1 MQIQVNADNHIEASE
16 ARNVWTRSV
25 VEGAMA
31 HLADSVTRVEVHL
44 SDESAGKGGA
54 PALRCTMEARV
65 NGLPPV
71 AVSNDA
77 AGMDAAVNGAAHK
90 LVRATAHALGRADK
104 HAHDERTL
112 PTGDAD
118 AGDSEFAPSR
128 APF

>member
-16 ARNVWTRSV
+16 ARNVWARSV
-25 VEGAMA
+25 VENAMA
-31 HLADSVTRVEVHL
+31 HFADSVTRVEVHL

-65 NGLPPV
+65 NGRPPV
-71 AVSNDA
+71 AVSDDA
-77 AGMDAAVNGAAHK
+77 AGMDAAVNGAVRK

-112 PTGDAD
+112 PVGD
-118 AGDSEFAPSR
+118 AGDDDFVPSR